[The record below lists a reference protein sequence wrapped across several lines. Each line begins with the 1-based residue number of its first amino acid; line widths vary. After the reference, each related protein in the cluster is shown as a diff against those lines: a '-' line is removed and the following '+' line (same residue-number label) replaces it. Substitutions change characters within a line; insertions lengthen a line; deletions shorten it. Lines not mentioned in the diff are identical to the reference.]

1 MLHITGAN
9 MHLKGNTMRILQHIA
24 FWAIVIIGALLWA
37 PINDGVHP
45 ISQNATFLAGEGCT
59 INYEDGGRAI
69 NVVDLSDSDEF
80 EEKILAVNVTRDPGQ
95 MRIEL
100 EACQRFDK
108 IWKENPP
115 SNEKTTHSHFV
126 TIHGKDIQKTEH
138 ECDGHYNFVTVHG
151 EAQ

>member
-9 MHLKGNTMRILQHIA
+9 MHLKGNTMRILRYTA
-24 FWAIVIIGALLWA
+24 FLAFVAATIIFALLQV
-37 PINDGVHP
+37 PINNGVHA
-45 ISQNATFLAGEGCT
+45 ISHNAAFFAGEWCT

-80 EEKILAVNVTRDPGQ
+80 EEKIFAVNVTRDLGQ

-108 IWKENPP
+108 MWEENPP

-126 TIHGKDIQKTEH
+126 TIHGDRVQKTEH
-138 ECDGHYNFVTVHG
+138 KCDGHYNFITV
-151 EAQ
+151 E